1 MEAAI
6 REGWGSGSKVFFH
19 GEEEFCWSGY
29 NKLLSCL
36 HRFFILGDL
45 YELAA
50 RSVFP
55 IRLQRYEEK
64 SKPHS
69 KYSVP
74 TTIIPPLYYGFCVN
88 SSLSRMIFFCSV
100 AVVYTTQSHTSYG

>member
-19 GEEEFCWSGY
+19 GEEEFWWSGY
-29 NKLLSCL
+29 NKLLSFL
-36 HRFFILGDL
+36 HRFCILGDL

-74 TTIIPPLYYGFCVN
+74 PTIPLRILCKQF
-88 SSLSRMIFFCSV
+88 IIKDDFFCSV